1 MSRRIG
7 HQELSISNLALEIN
21 WLSGHLEWT
30 ITSLSIC
37 LSQKSTFYV
46 HLSGSSFYPRLAMSY
61 SEIRPLFFLFLSCC
75 LQAMTNSALAQAPLL
90 ATTDATLIYN
100 VQIVDIKSGIVQ
112 SNKAVLLKGGTI
124 QNVGTYAALK
134 RGIKSSHQ
142 INGQGK
148 YLIPGLW
155 DMHVHIEGEDLMED
169 NLVLMDVYL
178 AYGIT
183 TVRDCASDLGEKV
196 LQWRDEIN
204 QGKRQGPQIFT
215 AGRKLEGIN
224 SVWKGDIE
232 IGNERDL
239 DSALQMIDNYKVD
252 FIKITENTL
261 PGSLFLKSVQE
272 AHKRGYL
279 VTGHVPIDLTI
290 DELAKAGFSAIEH
303 ATYLLRLGN
312 DEQRIVTMIRE
323 GKLAKGKAGE
333 IYSSNFDQTRA
344 IEGYK
349 RMAQKGLAVTPTIIG
364 GRQLA
369 YLDRDNHQNDDFQKY
384 LTQRFTDKYQ
394 WRIERMAGETPEQSQ
409 RRKDQVTLL
418 MTQLPLVLDA
428 GVLVL
433 AGSDAAALNT
443 FVYPALS
450 LHQELEI
457 FQEAGIKPVEIL
469 KTAILN
475 GPKFLGKSA
484 RFGGIER
491 GKEADLVLLNQ
502 NPLIDIKATQDIFAV
517 VNNGTYY
524 SRKKLDAMLQNAHQA
539 KLRLDHE
546 RAKK

>member
-1 MSRRIG
+1 M
-7 HQELSISNLALEIN
+7 
-21 WLSGHLEWT
+21 
-30 ITSLSIC
+30 
-37 LSQKSTFYV
+37 F
-46 HLSGSSFYPRLAMSY
+46 Y
-61 SEIRPLFFLFLSCC
+61 SEIRPLFFFFLSCC
-75 LQAMTNSALAQAPLL
+75 LQAMINSASAQTPL
-90 ATTDATLIYN
+90 ATTDVTLIYN
-100 VQIVDIKSGIVQ
+100 VQIVDIQSGTIQ

-124 QNVGTYAALK
+124 QNVGTYSALK
-134 RGIKSSHQ
+134 RGIKSSRQ

-155 DMHVHIEGEDLMED
+155 DMHIHIEGEDLVED
-169 NLVLMDVYL
+169 NLALMDVYL

-232 IGNERDL
+232 IGNESEL
-239 DSALQMIDNYKVD
+239 DSALRMIDNYKVD
-252 FIKITENTL
+252 FVKITENTL

-290 DELAKAGFSAIEH
+290 DELTNAGFSAIEH

-312 DEQRIVTMIRE
+312 DEQRVVTMIRE

-349 RMAQKGLAVTPTIIG
+349 RMAKNSLAITPTIIG

-384 LTQRFTDKYQ
+384 LTQRFTDKYR

-409 RRKDQVTLL
+409 RRKDQVALL
-418 MTQLPLVLDA
+418 MKQLPLVLDA

-443 FVYPALS
+443 FVYPALA

-457 FQEAGIKPVEIL
+457 FQEAGIKPAEIL

-484 RFGGIER
+484 RFGGIET

-502 NPLIDIKATQDIFAV
+502 NPLVNIKATQDIFAV
-517 VNNGTYY
+517 VNNSIYY
-524 SRKKLDAMLQNAHQA
+524 NRKRLDEMLQKAHQT

-546 RAKK
+546 RTQK

>member
-1 MSRRIG
+1 MPRFQIRF
-7 HQELSISNLALEIN
+7 LFFF
-21 WLSGHLEWT
+21 LSG
-30 ITSLSIC
+30 
-37 LSQKSTFYV
+37 
-46 HLSGSSFYPRLAMSY
+46 
-61 SEIRPLFFLFLSCC
+61 C
-75 LQAMTNSALAQAPLL
+75 LQAFTNSAQILL
-90 ATTDATLIYN
+90 TATTDATLIYN
-100 VQIVDIKSGIVQ
+100 VWVVNVQ
-112 SNKAVLLKGGTI
+112 SGTVKANKAVLLKGGKI

-134 RGIKSSHQ
+134 RGVKADRQ

-155 DMHVHIEGEDLMED
+155 DMHVHIEGEDLVED
-169 NLVLMDVYL
+169 NLALMDVYL

-232 IGNERDL
+232 ISNEKEL
-239 DSALQMIDNYKVD
+239 DSALRLIDNYKVD
-252 FIKITENTL
+252 FVKITENTL
-261 PGSLFLKSVQE
+261 PGPLFLKSVQE
-272 AHKRGYL
+272 AKKRGYL
-279 VTGHVPIDLTI
+279 TSGHVPIDLTI
-290 DELAKAGFSAIEH
+290 DELADAGFSAIEH

-312 DEQRIVTMIRE
+312 DEQRVVTMIRE
-323 GKLAKGKAGE
+323 GKLAKAKAGE
-333 IYSSNFDQTRA
+333 VYSSNFNQEKA

-369 YLDRDNHQNDDFQKY
+369 YLDRDNHQNDDFQNY
-384 LTQRFTDKYQ
+384 LTKRFTDKYR
-394 WRIERMAGETPEQSQ
+394 WRIERMTGETPEQSQ
-409 RRKDQVTLL
+409 RRKDQVSLL
-418 MTQLPLVLDA
+418 MKQLPLVFDA

-457 FQEAGIKPVEIL
+457 FQEAGVKPTDIL

-484 RFGGIER
+484 RFGGIEP

-502 NPLIDIKATQDIFAV
+502 NPLVNIKATQDIFAV
-517 VNNGTYY
+517 VNNGIYY
-524 SRKKLDAMLQNAHQA
+524 NRKTLDEMLEKARQT
-539 KLRLDHE
+539 KLRLDQE
-546 RAKK
+546 RVKN